1 MRNSD
6 DAKLIAGAIEKAGRL
21 IADAIKENTR
31 LTMQRTPRYQIPERA
46 NDQIIS
52 RDSSGHFHEL
62 PPATGMGHT
71 APTDT
76 REE

>member
-21 IADAIKENTR
+21 ISEAIKENTR
-31 LTMQRTPRYQIPERA
+31 LTTQGTRYQIPE
-46 NDQIIS
+46 
-52 RDSSGHFHEL
+52 
-62 PPATGMGHT
+62 GMNRIFSKSFPSHTIGAADFERLTECT

>member
-21 IADAIKENTR
+21 ISEAIKENTR
-31 LTMQRTPRYQIPERA
+31 LTTQGTRYQIPEEMNRIFSKSFPSHTIGA
-46 NDQIIS
+46 ADFE
-52 RDSSGHFHEL
+52 RLTEC
-62 PPATGMGHT
+62 T

>member
-21 IADAIKENTR
+21 ISEAIKESARRRQYQTPEESIRIFSRNFPDNTFGASDTDG
-31 LTMQRTPRYQIPERA
+31 LM
-46 NDQIIS
+46 S
-52 RDSSGHFHEL
+52 C
-62 PPATGMGHT
+62 T